1 MHREEYIFTLVL
13 GPIKALSSTL
23 NSLVLSR
30 WTWEWVMWKKKTS
43 GGHSHL
49 KANSDS
55 YVQPKK
61 KDGIA
66 SVARAAPGPQKIA
79 RKCVSVPSYIC
90 LSIENKWTRMWS
102 LER

>member
-1 MHREEYIFTLVL
+1 MDWHAREEYIFTLVL

-43 GGHSHL
+43 GGHSHQ

-79 RKCVSVPSYIC
+79 DQLGNAF
-90 LSIENKWTRMWS
+90 LSPVTYVCQ
-102 LER
+102 